1 MANFDDIFTSTP
13 EQENAKETEKAPF
26 DKDAWAEQ
34 KQKDREAAFSMIE
47 DMAESIRDNGNLFQD
62 YLNVQARFDR
72 YSVGNALLVA
82 AQMPEATRLADF
94 ETWKDSGVYVQR
106 GESGI
111 TLLGAGN
118 EYEREDGSIGVSF
131 NVKKV
136 FDVSQTNS
144 KYRNVQP
151 MKMDERAVI
160 TALTADFRKDIQ
172 IDEFVP
178 EDIGAG
184 YDAESKKIYIRP
196 GMDGDEII
204 RKLSMALAAKSMS
217 EKEGTRNVEFK
228 AYCVSYMVAR
238 RTGMDVSKYSFDRL
252 PESYKSMEAKDIR
265 SELGDI
271 RDTAHDL
278 IDTINRNREKTKSP
292 KNRDEAR

>member
-1 MANFDDIFTSTP
+1 MTNFDDIFASAT
-13 EQENAKETEKAPF
+13 EQETIKKSEKAPF
-26 DKDAWAEQ
+26 DKESWAEQ

-47 DMAESIRDNGNLFQD
+47 DMAEGIRNNGNLFRD
-62 YLNVQARFDR
+62 YLDVQAHFDR
-72 YSVGNALLVA
+72 YSVGNALLVT

-94 ETWKDSGVYVQR
+94 EAWKENGVHVR
-106 GESGI
+106 KGATGI

-118 EYEREDGSIGVSF
+118 EYERKDGSIGVSF
-131 NVKKV
+131 NTKKV
-136 FDVSQTNS
+136 FDVSQTDSKFKNS
-144 KYRNVQP
+144 HP

-172 IDEFVP
+172 IDESVP
-178 EDIGAG
+178 ENIGAG

-217 EKEGTRNVEFK
+217 EKEGVENVEFK
-228 AYCVSYMVAR
+228 AYCVSYMVAC
-238 RTGMDVSKYSFDRL
+238 RTGVDVSKYSFDRV
-252 PESYKSMEAKDIR
+252 PESYKTMTAKEIR
-265 SELGDI
+265 SELTDI

-278 IDTINRNREKTKSP
+278 IDAINRNREKAKTT